1 MIRLI
6 FTEEMRERLRQ
17 ERIHHSHPRVRQRLE
32 ALYLKSEGWPH
43 QAICASRNRSFPSR

>member
-17 ERIHHSHPRVRQRLE
+17 ERIHHSLILPSSCGHPV
-32 ALYLKSEGWPH
+32 H
-43 QAICASRNRSFPSR
+43 